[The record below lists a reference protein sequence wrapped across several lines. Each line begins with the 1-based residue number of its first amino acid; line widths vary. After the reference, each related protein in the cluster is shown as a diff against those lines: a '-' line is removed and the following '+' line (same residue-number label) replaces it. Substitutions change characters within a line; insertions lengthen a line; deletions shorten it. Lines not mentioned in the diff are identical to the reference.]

1 MRRGLLS
8 DWLQCVREIERAS
21 HGPCVGAAI
30 GFLDWWAELVMIAKE
45 METDRRCRIT

>member
-8 DWLQCVREIERAS
+8 DWLQCVR
-21 HGPCVGAAI
+21 
-30 GFLDWWAELVMIAKE
+30 FLDWWAELVMIAKE